1 VAQERRFSRRCHYCM
16 FLRSCL
22 CGDDRGYGYLYF
34 DVYTLGDT
42 VIMKRWY
49 VVQVYTGFE
58 DVVKRDLEKRVLEQG
73 FEELFGDVLIPTSEV
88 VSFLS
93 GEEPRK
99 EKIFPGYL
107 LIQMEMTG
115 ESYQLVLSAPRVSR
129 FLGGER
135 PSPLSTKEV
144 ERIFSQISGELA
156 ITREKSPF
164 AVGNEVH
171 VDSGP
176 FSGFVGII
184 DKIDEERERLTVMVS
199 IFGRLT
205 PVELGFDQVKK

>member
-1 VAQERRFSRRCHYCM
+1 
-16 FLRSCL
+16 
-22 CGDDRGYGYLYF
+22 
-34 DVYTLGDT
+34 
-42 VIMKRWY
+42 MKSWY

-58 DVVKRDLEKRVLEQG
+58 DVVKKDLEKRIAENKMED
-73 FEELFGDVLIPTSEV
+73 FFGDILIPTSEV

-93 GEEPRK
+93 EEGSKK

-115 ESYQLVLSAPRVSR
+115 ESYQLISSIPRVSR

-135 PSPLSTKEV
+135 PVPLSKKEV
-144 ERIFSQISGELA
+144 ERVFSQISGKLA

-171 VDSGP
+171 VASGP

-184 DKIDEERERLTVMVS
+184 DKVDDERERLTVMVS

>member
-1 VAQERRFSRRCHYCM
+1 
-16 FLRSCL
+16 
-22 CGDDRGYGYLYF
+22 
-34 DVYTLGDT
+34 
-42 VIMKRWY
+42 MKRWY

-58 DVVKRDLEKRVLEQG
+58 DIVKKDVEKRFSEEGLEE
-73 FEELFGDVLIPTSEV
+73 FLGDIMIPTSEV

-93 GEEPRK
+93 EEGSHR

-115 ESYQLVLSAPRVSR
+115 ESYQLVSSVPRVSR
-129 FLGGER
+129 FLGGDK
-135 PSPLSTKEV
+135 PVPLTAGEV
-144 ERIFSQISGELA
+144 ERVLYQVSGKVQA
-156 ITREKSPF
+156 AREKSPF

-171 VDSGP
+171 VGSGP
-176 FSGFVGII
+176 FAGFVGII
-184 DKIDEERERLTVMVS
+184 DKVDEDKERLTVMVS

>member
-1 VAQERRFSRRCHYCM
+1 
-16 FLRSCL
+16 
-22 CGDDRGYGYLYF
+22 
-34 DVYTLGDT
+34 
-42 VIMKRWY
+42 MKSWY

-58 DVVKRDLEKRVLEQG
+58 DVVKKDLEKRIIENKMED
-73 FEELFGDVLIPTSEV
+73 FFGDILIPTSEV

-93 GEEPRK
+93 EEGSKK

-107 LIQMEMTG
+107 LIQMEMAG
-115 ESYQLVLSAPRVSR
+115 ESYQLISSIPRVSR

-135 PSPLSTKEV
+135 PVPLSKKEV
-144 ERIFSQISGELA
+144 ERVFSQISGKLA

-171 VDSGP
+171 VASGP

-184 DKIDEERERLTVMVS
+184 DKVDDERERLTVMVS